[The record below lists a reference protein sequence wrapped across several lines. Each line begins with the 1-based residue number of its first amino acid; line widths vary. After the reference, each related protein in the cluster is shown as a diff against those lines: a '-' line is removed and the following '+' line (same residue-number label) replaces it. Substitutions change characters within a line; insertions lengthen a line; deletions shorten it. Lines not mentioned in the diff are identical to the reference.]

1 MSEVTLLQFRLDST
15 ADLGELRVE
24 AGPALIFPLDVTIV
38 EIQDGTEAFRLDRSD
53 FLLLEAGHRHRVK
66 PISPTAQ
73 VLTLLPNEAAIEHT
87 VEQYEEHID
96 RGLFQADL
104 ARTRVFSRTRWV
116 DELANRYLFER
127 RICHKHLSEAARFL
141 ETELLKE
148 LYFFCREAERPR
160 ASVVHEGLPLVN
172 AARAWIEQHLFEPE
186 SIGQLAERF
195 NTSASSL
202 LRAFKRELGV
212 SPVEYLRARRLDE
225 ALLLVQ
231 SGKYTVTEVAFRA
244 SYQNLSA
251 FSVAFR
257 KRFGISPS
265 GLRSPHGRALG
276 QSPSA
281 IGPRSA

>member
-1 MSEVTLLQFRLDST
+1 MTQVTQFRLDST

-24 AGPALIFPLDVTIV
+24 AAPALVFPLEVTVV
-38 EIQDGTEAFRLDRSD
+38 EIQEGTDALRLDRSD
-53 FLLLEAGHRHRVK
+53 FLLLPAGHRHQVK
-66 PISPTAQ
+66 PLSPTAQ
-73 VLTLLPNEAAIEHT
+73 VLTLLPSAAAIEHA
-87 VEQYEEHID
+87 VKEYGEHID
-96 RGLFQADL
+96 RGLLQADL
-104 ARTRVFSRTRWV
+104 AKTRVFSRTRWV

-127 RICHKHLSEAARFL
+127 RICNKDRSEAARFL

-148 LYFFCREAERPR
+148 LYFFSRDAERPR

-186 SIGQLAERF
+186 PIGQLAEHL

-231 SGKYTVTEVAFRA
+231 SGKYTVSEVAFRA

-257 KRFGISPS
+257 KRFGIPPS
-265 GLRSPHGRALG
+265 AARSPHARLLG
-276 QSPSA
+276 QAPSA
-281 IGPRSA
+281 IAPRSA